1 MKLPLHTQPGRRSIS
16 DFTLIELLVVIAII
30 AILASMLLPA
40 LNKAR
45 DKAKATQCLSNLK
58 QCGVAMQLYIRDF
71 EDWTPEATPVQY
83 GSDSSWG
90 RLFEDL
96 AYIPKPKNGRQTILV
111 CPANRGSFEHYS
123 WSYAMRGTHTAPSY
137 STHFKAVGPTVADS
151 GNAAKNT
158 TPNRV
163 RATPSEFPIIF
174 DALTIVDGGR
184 NIWAASALA
193 KRDDLGLLHNL
204 RAGLLFFDGHASF
217 DRKIFSGYFFNGRTA
232 DAPDVKI
239 DLPQ

>member
-137 STHFKAVGPTVADS
+137 STHFKAVGPTVAD
-151 GNAAKNT
+151 
-158 TPNRV
+158 
-163 RATPSEFPIIF
+163 
-174 DALTIVDGGR
+174 
-184 NIWAASALA
+184 
-193 KRDDLGLLHNL
+193 
-204 RAGLLFFDGHASF
+204 
-217 DRKIFSGYFFNGRTA
+217 
-232 DAPDVKI
+232 
-239 DLPQ
+239 